1 MTPMMATITVARH
14 NVSVSRTAR
23 LDSGSSDDPAEKERD
38 GHERNNP
45 GSDEPDRRRDRMAGP
60 RQGERQLI
68 ERHEQRGKADR
79 QAEPECPLLLNVVQ
93 EFVHAVA
100 SSRSENSSTGPMPR
114 TSALV
119 AEPKGTRSRTRS

>member
-1 MTPMMATITVARH
+1 MP
-14 NVSVSRTAR
+14 
-23 LDSGSSDDPAEKERD
+23 
-38 GHERNNP
+38 
-45 GSDEPDRRRDRMAGP
+45 GP
-60 RQGERQLI
+60 RKGERQLV
-68 ERHEQRGKADR
+68 ERHEQRRKADR
-79 QAEPECPLLLNVVQ
+79 QGERDCPLLVDVVQ